1 MTGWRIRQGSIR
13 RSGGLIVEYAAFGGD
28 VVEYAASQASGADES
43 GTNYPVSVWWNCA
56 QA

>member
-1 MTGWRIRQGSIR
+1 MR